1 MLANLW
7 QFFIFS
13 TPTLPNFHSTVCQ
26 QHVHTARFGRN
37 AVLLLISICVNI
49 NAKYARTRGE
59 DLSQLMTKCLA
70 IRRIK
75 AQSLAVSFGFGF
87 GYRTVHKPAATNHC
101 VWKAA
106 PTTIKCARLDP
117 NACFYA
123 KIIRSHILPAQ
134 VSFSNIYI
142 NICMNFYSRN
152 SVQAT
157 EQYALAEFVDLG
169 NFLLM
174 LFI

>member
-37 AVLLLISICVNI
+37 AGLLLISICVNI
-49 NAKYARTRGE
+49 NAKYARTRGK

-75 AQSLAVSFGFGF
+75 GQSLAVSFGFGF

-101 VWKAA
+101 V
-106 PTTIKCARLDP
+106 
-117 NACFYA
+117 
-123 KIIRSHILPAQ
+123 
-134 VSFSNIYI
+134 
-142 NICMNFYSRN
+142 
-152 SVQAT
+152 
-157 EQYALAEFVDLG
+157 
-169 NFLLM
+169 
-174 LFI
+174 